1 MIDFRPTEQ
10 QRAVQQ
16 KARDFAQQVLAPA
29 AVGLDREG
37 GFPHENLAAA
47 AKEGLCGVNV
57 PTELGGLG
65 AGVVSYS
72 LAITETA
79 QACAA
84 TTVALCVTN
93 MVSEVVAHFGN
104 EDQRTGFVPRL
115 CNGELK
121 VGAFALSEAGAGSDP
136 GGMRTKA
143 RRTDKGWV
151 IDGSKLWITSG
162 TDAGLFVVWA
172 KTSDAP
178 GTRGI
183 STFLMPGDTPGLIRG
198 KPEHKM
204 GLNGSTTTAI
214 DFEGC
219 EVGPEALLGEEGRG
233 FPVAM
238 MALDGGRIGIASQS
252 LGIGLAATESA
263 RRVAME
269 RERNGQAMARTQA
282 VQWAL
287 ADNATELDAARL
299 LTLRAAHLKETKSP
313 FSREASIAKVFTT
326 ERSFA
331 ACNRAIEVL
340 GDEGTDEA
348 CGVERNFR
356 DVRVTMIY
364 EGTSEVQRIVI
375 SRDIMR
381 RFSQGS

>member
-10 QRAVQQ
+10 QRAVQD

-47 AKEGLCGVNV
+47 ASAGLCGVNI
-57 PTELGGLG
+57 PTALGGLG

-93 MVSEVVAHFGN
+93 MVGEVVAHFGN
-104 EDQRTGFVPRL
+104 DDQRTHFVPRL
-115 CNGELK
+115 CSGELK

-143 RRTDKGWV
+143 TRTDKGWV
-151 IDGSKLWITSG
+151 IEGSKLWITSG

-183 STFLMPGDTPGLIRG
+183 STFLVPGDTPGLIRG

-252 LGIGLAATESA
+252 LGIGLAATETA
-263 RRVAME
+263 RRFAVE
-269 RERNGQAMARTQA
+269 RERNGQPLSRTQA

-299 LTLRAAHLKETKSP
+299 LTLRAAMLKEQKVA

-331 ACNRAIEVL
+331 ACGRAIEVL

-348 CGVERNFR
+348 GGVERNFR

-381 RFSQGS
+381 RFSQGH